1 MKNKDIC
8 FPQFRILS
16 NGKSL
21 YKIVNDRYFEEI
33 QIIGTKRIR
42 FEIHATHYPEMLKI
56 QDLLANE
63 NNLFIE
69 IDEQKW
75 LEFQ

>member
-8 FPQFRILS
+8 YPQFRMLS
-16 NGKSL
+16 NGKSF
-21 YKIVNDRYFEEI
+21 YKIINDRYFEEI

-42 FEIHATHYPEMLKI
+42 FEIHATQYPEMLKI
-56 QDLLANE
+56 QDMLSKE
-63 NNLFIE
+63 NNSFLE
-69 IDEQKW
+69 IDEPKW

>member
-8 FPQFRILS
+8 FPQFRMLS

-21 YKIVNDRYFEEI
+21 YKIINDRYFEEI
-33 QIIGTKRIR
+33 QIIGTKKLK
-42 FEIHATHYPEMLKI
+42 FEIHAIQYPEMLKI
-56 QDLLANE
+56 QDMLSNE
-63 NNLFIE
+63 NNLFLE
-69 IDEQKW
+69 IDELKW